1 MCFQL
6 LNWEKAENRILATQ
20 TQLRLRNG
28 ERKSSSVLTDCDLQD
43 CNCIHLQ
50 YSSGLSGE
58 RTTCQVSRTRRSSI
72 AAVLRPSDAS
82 QQLVSSVVYR
92 SRCIRLDRPSHETT
106 GESGD
111 RKSGSIHSGPPRARG
126 SGVRCRRNL
135 NHNVYSSRL
144 ITI

>member
-1 MCFQL
+1 MSEFIMCFQL

-28 ERKSSSVLTDCDLQD
+28 ERKSSSVLSHLTDCDLQD

-92 SRCIRLDRPSHETT
+92 SRCIRLDRPSRTRLQESLAT
-106 GESGD
+106 GSPD
-111 RKSGSIHSGPPRARG
+111 RYTADPLGPEARG
-126 SGVRCRRNL
+126 SAAEG
-135 NHNVYSSRL
+135 
-144 ITI
+144 I